1 MEQLKMND
9 KSDKRITLHRRDMT
23 SEKKNKEKKRRFEN
37 TDIVSAQTGMLAW
50 TCSAEQM
57 Q

>member
-1 MEQLKMND
+1 MND